1 MIIFPKKIDTII
13 IVQALEKK
21 VEICYNII
29 RVKIKEDKLMAKK
42 KKRDIGKIAIRVIAA
57 VLALMFVVSMAGT
70 LIYYLA
76 A

>member
-1 MIIFPKKIDTII
+1 
-13 IVQALEKK
+13 
-21 VEICYNII
+21 
-29 RVKIKEDKLMAKK
+29 MAKK

-57 VLALMFVVSMAGT
+57 VLALMFIVSMAGT

>member
-1 MIIFPKKIDTII
+1 
-13 IVQALEKK
+13 
-21 VEICYNII
+21 
-29 RVKIKEDKLMAKK
+29 MAKK

-57 VLALMFVVSMAGT
+57 VLALMFVVSTAGT

>member
-1 MIIFPKKIDTII
+1 
-13 IVQALEKK
+13 
-21 VEICYNII
+21 
-29 RVKIKEDKLMAKK
+29 MAKK
-42 KKRDIGKIAIRVIAA
+42 KQRDIGKIATRVIAA